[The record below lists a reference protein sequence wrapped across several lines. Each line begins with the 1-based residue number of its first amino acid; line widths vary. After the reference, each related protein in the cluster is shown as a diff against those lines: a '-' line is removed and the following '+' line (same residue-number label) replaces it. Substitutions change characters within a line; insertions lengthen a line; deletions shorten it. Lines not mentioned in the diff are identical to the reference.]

1 LRVVVAAAVML
12 QEAAVAGVLDH
23 AHQILQWPELLILAA
38 VVVALQQV
46 VKILV
51 LTAVQ
56 ELLSCLINAC
66 DRDDVD
72 K

>member
-1 LRVVVAAAVML
+1 MAVV
-12 QEAAVAGVLDH
+12 GVLDH
-23 AHQILQWPELLILAA
+23 VHQISQWPELLILAA